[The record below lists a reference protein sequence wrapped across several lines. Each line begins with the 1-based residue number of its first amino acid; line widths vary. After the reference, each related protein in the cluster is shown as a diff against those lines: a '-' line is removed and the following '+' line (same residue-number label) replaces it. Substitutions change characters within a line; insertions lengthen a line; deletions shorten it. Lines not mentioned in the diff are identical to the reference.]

1 MIYMIKCAI
10 FDLDGTLV
18 NTIEDLGYATDY
30 VLEQYGKEPKWTMDD
45 YRMFV
50 GNGAK
55 LLVERAFEDKLS
67 PNELE
72 KAYEMFK
79 ARYNQVLLDHAHA
92 YDGIKEQLDILKEK
106 GIKMA
111 VVTNK
116 PHESAVKMVETI
128 FGKGYFDLIT
138 GNKDGVPRKPD
149 PTTTNQ
155 TLKALGCTA
164 SQAIFFGDSDVDV
177 KTAKNA
183 GIEAIACSWGFRS
196 FESLLAQSPSAII
209 DEPKYISKLF

>member
-1 MIYMIKCAI
+1 MIKCAI

-30 VLEQYGKEPKWTMDD
+30 VLEQFGKEPKWTMDD
-45 YRMFV
+45 YRKFV

-55 LLVERAFEDKLS
+55 KLIERAFEHKLS
-67 PNELE
+67 DEELE

-79 ARYNQVLLDHAHA
+79 VRYNQVLLDHAHA
-92 YDGIKEQLDILKEK
+92 YDGIKQQLDILKEK
-106 GIKMA
+106 GIKLA

-116 PHESAVKMVETI
+116 PHESAVKMVESI

-138 GNKDGVPRKPD
+138 GAKDDVAKKPD
-149 PTTTNQ
+149 PTTTKQ
-155 TLKALGCTA
+155 TLKELGCTA
-164 SQAIFFGDSDVDV
+164 SQAIFFGDSDVDI
-177 KTAKNA
+177 KTAKKA
-183 GIEAIACSWGFRS
+183 GIEPIACSWGFRS

-209 DEPKYISKLF
+209 DDTKYISKLF

>member
-1 MIYMIKCAI
+1 MIKCAI

-30 VLEQYGKEPKWTMDD
+30 VLEQYGKEKKWTMDD

-55 LLVERAFEDKLS
+55 KLVERAFEHTLS
-67 PNELE
+67 PDELE

-79 ARYNQVLLDHAHA
+79 VRYQQVLLDHAHI

-106 GIKMA
+106 GIKIA

-116 PHESAVKMVETI
+116 PHLSAVKMVETL

-138 GNKDGVPRKPD
+138 GAKDDTPRKPD
-149 PTTTNQ
+149 PPTPKA
-155 TLKALGCTA
+155 TLKALDCKA
-164 SQAIFFGDSDVDV
+164 SEAIFFGDSDVDI

-209 DEPKYISKLF
+209 DEQKYISKLF

>member
-18 NTIEDLGYATDY
+18 NTIDDLGLATDY
-30 VLEQYGKEPKWTMDD
+30 VLEQYGKEKKWTMSD

-55 LLVERAFEDKLS
+55 KLIERAFEHTLS
-67 PNELE
+67 PDELE

-79 ARYNQVLLDHAHA
+79 VKYQEILLDHAHI
-92 YDGIKEQLDILKEK
+92 YDGIKEQLDILKQK
-106 GIKMA
+106 GIKIA

-116 PHESAVKMVETI
+116 PHQSAVKMVETL
-128 FGKGYFDLIT
+128 FGEGYFDLIT
-138 GNKDGVPRKPD
+138 GAKDDTPKKPD
-149 PTTTNQ
+149 PTTTKEA
-155 TLKALGCTA
+155 LKALDCKA
-164 SQAIFFGDSDVDV
+164 SEAIFFGDSDVDV